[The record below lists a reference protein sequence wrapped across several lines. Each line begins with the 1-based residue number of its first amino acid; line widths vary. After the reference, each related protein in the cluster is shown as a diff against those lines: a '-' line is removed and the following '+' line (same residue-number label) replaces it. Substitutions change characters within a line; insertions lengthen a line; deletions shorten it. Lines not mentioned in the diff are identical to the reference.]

1 MQTTQDK
8 KDTDINGYERRY
20 DVPMTKIGVFPYL
33 GNTISPE
40 LEPDKI
46 YQVLR
51 PEEELT
57 NPETLKSLENI
68 PFVDEHTMIGD
79 GFTLAEE
86 KGIHGVTG
94 DNVKVNGDL
103 ITNDLIVYS
112 QTLKDLIDGGKRDLS
127 MGYRCKYDLTP
138 GEYKG
143 QHYDA
148 IQRDIRFN
156 HIALVD
162 EGRMGSECRV
172 TDNAIVYDSLDIKI
186 QNKKIIMDLKK
197 EIRQVLDEDLKQE
210 LKEEIKKELLDG
222 GEEVT
227 ETKTEEEI
235 VDEVP
240 PEEEKPATDGEDKR
254 KLIDEIGGILNGKVD
269 EEILRTVMQKAEE
282 LAYNPSE
289 TGANDCNGAKATDE
303 EPAPEPEK
311 KDDDKK
317 EGLSMDAAIK
327 YIAKRDELVN
337 KIRPVI
343 GDNYKYSSMNIDDV
357 VKYACDKLDIP
368 NSQDRLEGYLAG
380 LNKSA
385 KASVKVTQDS
395 FNVSS
400 DFMQAYKSKN

>member
-20 DVPMTKIGVFPYL
+20 DVPMTKIGIFPYL
-33 GNTISPE
+33 GKTISPE

-68 PFVDEHTMIGD
+68 PFVDDHTMIGD
-79 GFTLAEE
+79 GFTPAEE

-127 MGYRCKYDLTP
+127 MGYRCRYDITP

-172 TDNAIVYDSLDIKI
+172 TDNAIVYDHLDIKDLQI
-186 QNKKIIMDLKK
+186 QKK
-197 EIRQVLDEDLKQE
+197 EQKMAKITLDEDLKE
-210 LKEEIKKELLDG
+210 EIKEEIKKELLGG
-222 GEEVT
+222 GEAVT
-227 ETKTEEEI
+227 ETKTEEKI
-235 VDEVP
+235 TDKVP
-240 PEEEKPATDGEDKR
+240 PEEEKLATDGEDKR

-269 EEILRTVMQKAEE
+269 EEILKTIMQKAEQ

-289 TGANDCNGAKATDE
+289 SGANDCNGGKAADE
-303 EPAPEPEK
+303 EPEPEK

-327 YIAKRDELVN
+327 YIAKRDELVS

-343 GDNYKYSSMNIDDV
+343 GDNYKYSSMNIDEV

-368 NSQDRLEGYLAG
+368 NSQERLEGYLSG

-385 KASVKVTQDS
+385 KASVKIAQDS
-395 FNVSS
+395 FNVSN